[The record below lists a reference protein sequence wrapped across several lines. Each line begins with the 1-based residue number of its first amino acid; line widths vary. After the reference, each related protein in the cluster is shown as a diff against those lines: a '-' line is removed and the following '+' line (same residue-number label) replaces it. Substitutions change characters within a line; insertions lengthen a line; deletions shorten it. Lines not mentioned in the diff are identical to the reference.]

1 LLSRNL
7 DWFEAQWENAAYLRQ
22 LLHGDVPVDSLAAVL
37 LALGLAGKEPG
48 QAAIATDALVQSH
61 AEGRLDVAALAGSVR
76 GFLRGDLAAC
86 ARYAKSLRAALR
98 IEAGAASAVFAV
110 LCEAIAARPA
120 DPPKDTAS
128 LLELMLEIVLGHRIG
143 LPAATRE
150 ALESLQVG
158 GKGKS
163 LRRQLLAQP
172 AN

>member
-1 LLSRNL
+1 MSR
-7 DWFEAQWENAAYLRQ
+7 RS
-22 LLHGDVPVDSLAAVL
+22 P
-37 LALGLAGKEPG
+37 
-48 QAAIATDALVQSH
+48 
-61 AEGRLDVAALAGSVR
+61 
-76 GFLRGDLAAC
+76 AAC
-86 ARYAKSLRAALR
+86 GDSCAGILRPAPGMRRACAPHCESKQAPR
-98 IEAGAASAVFAV
+98 AQFYAV